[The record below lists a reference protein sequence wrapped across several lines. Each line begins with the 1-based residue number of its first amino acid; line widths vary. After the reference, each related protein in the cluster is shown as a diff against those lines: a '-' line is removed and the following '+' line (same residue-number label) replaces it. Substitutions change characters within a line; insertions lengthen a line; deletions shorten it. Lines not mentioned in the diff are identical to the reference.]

1 MSSDSLTPAALHDRG
16 AARARLSALQRLGPR
31 LKTGC
36 FRLEGVGPFLQ
47 ACGAGF
53 ELQSIFW
60 CPRLLASSLGKK
72 LILQARRE
80 GVSTFQIS
88 PEDFR
93 SLSCTSRASGI
104 AAVARQR
111 WSALSA
117 IDPGAGLCW
126 LAIERIRSP
135 GNLGTILR
143 TAEACGAAGLIVLDA
158 RAGARGAPPVFTDPY
173 APDVVQASR
182 GALLH
187 LQLVRASRAAFLS
200 WARAEGVQLLASS
213 PHARADYTEVPLRR
227 PRVLL
232 IGEERRGLSDSLLSE
247 GEPLR
252 IPILGVGD
260 SLNVAVATGVLLYE
274 LLRRDRARG
283 SAPGTPNHLDLRP
296 PVR

>member
-1 MSSDSLTPAALHDRG
+1 MSADVRSPAARHQRG
-16 AARARLSALQRLGPR
+16 VARARLQGLRRLGTR
-31 LKTGC
+31 LKTGR

-47 ACGAGF
+47 ACGAGVEF
-53 ELQSIFW
+53 ESILW
-60 CPRLLASSLGKK
+60 SPRLLGSSLAQK
-72 LILQARRE
+72 LIRSQRRA
-80 GVSTFQIS
+80 GVSTFKVS

-93 SLSCTSRASGI
+93 SLSCTARASGV

-111 WSALSA
+111 WKPLSQ
-117 IDPGAGLCW
+117 IDPQAGLCW

-158 RAGARGAPPVFTDPY
+158 RAGASGAPDAVTDPY

-182 GALLH
+182 GALFH
-187 LQLVRASRAAFLS
+187 LQTVRATRTAFLA
-200 WARAEGVQLLASS
+200 WATQHEVQLLASS
-213 PHARADYTEVPLRR
+213 PRAPTDYTEAPLRT

-232 IGEERRGLSDSLLSE
+232 IGEERRGLSDSLLE
-247 GEPLR
+247 RGEPLR

-274 LLRRDRARG
+274 LLRR
-283 SAPGTPNHLDLRP
+283 SAPASADRSDLGP

>member
-1 MSSDSLTPAALHDRG
+1 VSSQEQSPALRHQRG
-16 AARARLSALQRLGPR
+16 VARARLQALRRLGTR
-31 LKTGC
+31 LKSGQ

-47 ACGAGF
+47 ACGAGI
-53 ELQSIFW
+53 ELDSILW
-60 CPRLLASSLGKK
+60 SPRLLRSSLAQK
-72 LILQARRE
+72 LVRHQRRA
-80 GVSTFQIS
+80 GVPTFKVS

-93 SLSCTSRASGI
+93 GLSCTARASGV

-111 WSALSA
+111 WSPLAQ

-143 TAEACGAAGLIVLDA
+143 TAEACGAAGLLILDA
-158 RAGARGAPPVFTDPY
+158 RAGAANAPEAITDPY

-182 GALLH
+182 GALFH
-187 LQLVRASRAAFLS
+187 LQTVRTTRTAFLA
-200 WARAEGVQLLASS
+200 WARQHEVQLLASS
-213 PHARADYTEVPLRR
+213 PKAPTDYTQAPLRR

-232 IGEERRGLSDSLLSE
+232 IGEERRGLSDSLLAA

-260 SLNVAVATGVLLYE
+260 SLNVGVATGVLLYE
-274 LLRRDRARG
+274 LLRRSA
-283 SAPGTPNHLDLRP
+283 SAPAGPDRVELRP
-296 PVR
+296 PVG